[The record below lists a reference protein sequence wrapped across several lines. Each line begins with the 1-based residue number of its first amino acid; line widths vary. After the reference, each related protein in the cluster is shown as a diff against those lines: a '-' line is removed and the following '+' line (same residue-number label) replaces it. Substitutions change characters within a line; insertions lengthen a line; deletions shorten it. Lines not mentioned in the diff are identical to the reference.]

1 MKLQVAI
8 NLVDNFLIEHN
19 ADIATIEAFRQLAA
33 YAKGIETK
41 AQNGNYTMRQAP
53 APGSSPAAA
62 SNGKKVYGMP
72 WTGAEET
79 QLLREFESKM
89 PSAEIAENH
98 KRTIE
103 AIAARLVKLGK
114 LQSREDLPGYAEYRE
129 SLGRKPRE
137 PR

>member
-1 MKLQVAI
+1 
-8 NLVDNFLIEHN
+8 
-19 ADIATIEAFRQLAA
+19 
-33 YAKGIETK
+33 
-41 AQNGNYTMRQAP
+41 
-53 APGSSPAAA
+53 
-62 SNGKKVYGMP
+62 MP